1 MAERLAARADADAL
15 VAAPI
20 SAESAMQQQER
31 DAEAARSAI
40 LARSRGG
47 KSLASSGYRDDD
59 DESYDDSG
67 SGSDD
72 DDSDDDD
79 SEDDDESEVDS
90 DEELDDQASYTEYT
104 ETREEADNELLV
116 DSDGDE

>member
-31 DAEAARSAI
+31 DAEAARAAI

-67 SGSDD
+67 SGSGYDRQFEVE
-72 DDSDDDD
+72 SRP
-79 SEDDDESEVDS
+79 STLSNLSMMTDEVVRDLFLNALAL
-90 DEELDDQASYTEYT
+90 ELALCTLS
-104 ETREEADNELLV
+104 
-116 DSDGDE
+116 